1 MFFKSAILYNI
12 IMELIDVKGV
22 GAKTLEKLKKLG
34 IESVKDAIY
43 FYPKFYWDMTK
54 ETVLDEIE
62 NGDYV
67 LLKGTLTSVSGL
79 IRAKRGLTFCTAS
92 LNTQGKKIKLTWF
105 NSPFVLPLIKQSG
118 EFLFWGKARIN
129 GKKIEMSNPSFE
141 KAEEN
146 KRLQGIVPIYP
157 LKDIVGQQLFRNIV
171 KQCLDSYKVAS
182 KLDDYTDLSLDGA
195 FRIVHEPLDMKE
207 CNAARKR
214 IAIEELVYQIIA
226 YRVVKNNGANKKPHP
241 YLEEFSSIEEE
252 IKNLPYTLTPSQDK
266 AIREI
271 VDDLK
276 RDKHTNRM
284 LMGDVGSGKTVIA
297 LLSCLFAKK
306 CGKQSSIM
314 APTEILARQHYKTAL
329 SLFSDKMS
337 VALLT
342 ASTPTAEKK
351 DIITRLQNGQIDLV
365 VGTHAVLNDKVKF
378 DNLGLIVIDELHRFG
393 VRQKSKLE
401 DKAVGVDVIVMSA
414 TPIPRA
420 LALSVYGDL
429 DISSLQPREGTGDNI
444 TTFVMGD
451 DKLKGLYKFINER
464 VSFGEQAYIVCPL
477 VEDSEGLE
485 VFSAKML
492 YKQLVKK
499 ELAELNVGLI
509 YGSMKDKDKSE
520 IMSRFY
526 AGDIDVLVATSV
538 IEVGIDSQRASVM
551 AVLNSD
557 RFGLAA
563 LHQLR
568 GRVGR
573 NPKIK
578 SYCFLHTSKE
588 EENLR
593 LDALR
598 DNKDGLKIA
607 EIDADMRG
615 YGDFLGINQSGG
627 SGKIGVFIN
636 KRIIEECKNIA
647 DSLMEEGSIFQ
658 EYDDILAKYLSMM
671 QGVTLS

>member
-1 MFFKSAILYNI
+1 
-12 IMELIDVKGV
+12 MELTDVKGV
-22 GAKTLEKLKKLG
+22 GAKTAEKLNKLG
-34 IESVKDAIY
+34 ICTPRDAIY

-54 ETVLDEIE
+54 ETDLECIE
-62 NGDYV
+62 SGDYV
-67 LLKGTLTSVSGL
+67 LLKGFLTSVSGL
-79 IRAKRGLTFCTAS
+79 IRAKRGLSFCTAT

-105 NSPFVLPLIKQSG
+105 NSPFVVSLLKQSG
-118 EFLFWGKARIN
+118 EFLFWGKARLN

-141 KAEEN
+141 KAEDN

-157 LKDIVGQQLFRNIV
+157 LKDAVGQQTFRNIV
-171 KQCLDSYKVAS
+171 KACFENTHIASRLDEFC
-182 KLDDYTDLSLDGA
+182 DMSLDKA
-195 FRIVHEPLDMKE
+195 FRIVHDPTDMEITKY
-207 CNAARKR
+207 ARRR

-226 YRVVKNNGANKKPHP
+226 YRVIKNNSANKKPRP
-241 YLEEFSSIEEE
+241 YLCTLEDIKQDISDLPYQLTLSQNKAIEEIIE
-252 IKNLPYTLTPSQDK
+252 
-266 AIREI
+266 
-271 VDDLK
+271 DL
-276 RDKHTNRM
+276 RGDRHTNRM

-297 LLSCLFAKK
+297 LLTCLFAKK
-306 CGKQSSIM
+306 CGRQSAIM
-314 APTEILARQHYKTAL
+314 APTEILARQHYRTAL
-329 SLFSDKMS
+329 SLFGDKLR

-342 ASTPTAEKK
+342 SSTAAADKK
-351 DIITRLQNGQIDLV
+351 TIITALGKGELDLI

-401 DKAVGVDVIVMSA
+401 DKAVGVDTLVMSA

-420 LALSVYGDL
+420 LALSIYGDL
-429 DISSLQPREGTGDNI
+429 DMSMLRPREGTGDNI
-444 TTFVMGD
+444 STFVMGD

-464 VSFGEQAYIVCPL
+464 VSYGEQAYIVCPL

-499 ELAELNVGLI
+499 ELAELNVGLV
-509 YGSMKDKDKSE
+509 YGSMKDKEKSE
-520 IMSRFY
+520 IMARFY

-573 NPKIK
+573 NPNIK
-578 SYCFLHTSKE
+578 SYCFLHTSKQ
-588 EENLR
+588 EENER
-593 LDALR
+593 LNALQNNR
-598 DNKDGLKIA
+598 DGLKIA

-615 YGDFLGINQSGG
+615 YGDFLGVNQSGG

-636 KRIIEECKNIA
+636 KKIIEECKDIA
-647 DSLMEEGSIFQ
+647 DNIMQEGSIYTQ
-658 EYDDILAKYLSMM
+658 YDEMLAKYLDLL
-671 QGVTLS
+671 QGVSLN

>member
-1 MFFKSAILYNI
+1 
-12 IMELIDVKGV
+12 MELTDVKGV
-22 GAKTLEKLKKLG
+22 GAKTAEKLGKLG
-34 IESVKDAIY
+34 ISTPRDAIY

-54 ETVLDEIE
+54 ETDLESIE
-62 NGDYV
+62 SGDYV
-67 LLKGTLTSVSGL
+67 LLKGFLTSVSGL
-79 IRAKRGLTFCTAS
+79 IRAKRGLSFCTAT

-105 NSPFVLPLIKQSG
+105 NSPFVVSLLKQSG
-118 EFLFWGKARIN
+118 EFLFWGKARLN

-157 LKDIVGQQLFRNIV
+157 LKDAVGQQTFRNIV
-171 KQCLDSYKVAS
+171 KACLESTHIAS
-182 KLDDYTDLSLDGA
+182 RLDEYCEMSLDEA
-195 FRIVHEPLDMKE
+195 FRIVHDPTDMEITKS
-207 CNAARKR
+207 ARKR

-226 YRVVKNNGANKKPHP
+226 YRIIKNNSANKKPHP
-241 YLEEFSSIEEE
+241 YLCSIED
-252 IKNLPYTLTPSQDK
+252 IRQDISDLPYKLTPSQNK
-266 AIREI
+266 AIEEI
-271 VDDLK
+271 IQDL
-276 RDKHTNRM
+276 RGERHTNRM

-297 LLSCLFAKK
+297 LLTCLFANK
-306 CGKQSSIM
+306 CGRQSAIM
-314 APTEILARQHYKTAL
+314 APTEILARQHYRTAL
-329 SLFSDKMS
+329 SLFGDKIR

-342 ASTPTAEKK
+342 SSTVAADKK
-351 DIITRLQNGQIDLV
+351 TIIAALSKGEIDLI

-401 DKAVGVDVIVMSA
+401 DKAVGVDTLVMSA

-420 LALSVYGDL
+420 LALSIYGDL
-429 DISSLQPREGTGDNI
+429 DMSVLQPREGTGDNI
-444 TTFVMGD
+444 STFVMGD

-464 VSFGEQAYIVCPL
+464 VSYGEQAYIVCPL

-499 ELAELNVGLI
+499 ELADVNVGLV
-509 YGSMKDKDKSE
+509 YGSMKDKEKSE
-520 IMSRFY
+520 IMARFY

-573 NPKIK
+573 NPNIK
-578 SYCFLHTSKE
+578 SYCFLHTSKQ
-588 EENLR
+588 EENER
-593 LDALR
+593 LNALQNNR
-598 DNKDGLKIA
+598 DGLKIA

-615 YGDFLGINQSGG
+615 YGDFLGVNQSGG

-636 KRIIEECKNIA
+636 KRLIEECKDIA
-647 DSLMEEGSIFQ
+647 DNLMQEGSIYT
-658 EYDDILAKYLSMM
+658 EYDEMLSKYLNLL
-671 QGVTLS
+671 QGVSLN

>member
-1 MFFKSAILYNI
+1 
-12 IMELIDVKGV
+12 MELTDVKGI
-22 GAKTLEKLKKLG
+22 GAKTAEKLNKLG
-34 IESVKDAIY
+34 IYTPRDAVY

-54 ETVLDEIE
+54 ETDLDSIE
-62 NGDYV
+62 SGDYV
-67 LLKGTLTSVSGL
+67 LLKGYLTSVSGL
-79 IRAKRGLTFCTAS
+79 IRAKRGLSFCTAT

-105 NSPFVLPLIKQSG
+105 NSPFVVSLIKQSG
-118 EFLFWGKARIN
+118 EFLFWGKARLN

-157 LKDIVGQQLFRNIV
+157 LKDAVGQQTFRNIV
-171 KQCLDSYKVAS
+171 KACLDNITIPSR
-182 KLDDYTDLSLDGA
+182 LDAYCDISLDKA
-195 FRIVHEPLDMKE
+195 LRTVHDPIDMEQTKL
-207 CNAARKR
+207 ARRR

-226 YRVVKNNGANKKPHP
+226 YRIIKNNSANLKPYP
-241 YLEEFSSIEEE
+241 YNCDFEDIQEDIAA
-252 IKNLPYTLTPSQDK
+252 LPYKLTDSQYK

-271 VDDLK
+271 IDDLK
-276 RDKHTNRM
+276 GAKHTNRM
-284 LMGDVGSGKTVIA
+284 LMGDVGSGKTVVA

-306 CGKQSSIM
+306 CGKQSAIM

-329 SLFSDKMS
+329 TLFGDSLRA
-337 VALLT
+337 ALLT
-342 ASTPTAEKK
+342 SSTSAADKK
-351 DIITRLQNGQIDLV
+351 AVIAALSKGELDLI

-378 DNLGLIVIDELHRFG
+378 SNLGFIVIDELHRFG

-401 DKAVGVDVIVMSA
+401 DKALGVDTLVMSA

-420 LALSVYGDL
+420 LALSIYGDL
-429 DISSLQPREGTGDNI
+429 DMSQLQPREGTGDNI
-444 TTFVMGD
+444 STFVMGD
-451 DKLKGLYKFINER
+451 DRLKGLYKFINER
-464 VSFGEQAYIVCPL
+464 VSYGEQAYIVCPL

-485 VFSAKML
+485 VFSAKTL

-499 ELAELNVGLI
+499 ELAELNVGLV

-526 AGDIDVLVATSV
+526 AGEIDVLIATSV

-573 NPKIK
+573 NPQIK
-578 SYCFLHTSKE
+578 SYCFLHTSKQ
-588 EENLR
+588 EENER
-593 LDALR
+593 LNALQNNR
-598 DNKDGLKIA
+598 DGLKIA

-615 YGDFLGINQSGG
+615 YGDFLGVNQSGG
-627 SGKIGVFIN
+627 SGKIGVFVN
-636 KRIIEECKNIA
+636 KKLIEECKDIA
-647 DSLMEEGSIFQ
+647 DGIMQEGDIYAQ
-658 EYDDILAKYLSMM
+658 YDEMLSKYLDLL
-671 QGVTLS
+671 QGVSLN

>member
-1 MFFKSAILYNI
+1 
-12 IMELIDVKGV
+12 MELTDVKGV
-22 GAKTLEKLKKLG
+22 GAKTAEKLNKLG
-34 IESVKDAIY
+34 ICSPRDAIY

-54 ETVLDEIE
+54 ETDLESIE
-62 NGDYV
+62 SGDYV
-67 LLKGTLTSVSGL
+67 LLKGFLTSVSGL
-79 IRAKRGLTFCTAS
+79 IRAKRGLSFCTAY

-105 NSPFVLPLIKQSG
+105 NSPFVVSLLKQSG
-118 EFLFWGKARIN
+118 EFLFWGKARLN

-141 KAEEN
+141 KAEDN

-157 LKDIVGQQLFRNIV
+157 LKDAVGQQTFRNIV
-171 KQCLDSYKVAS
+171 KACLENTHIAS
-182 KLDDYTDLSLDGA
+182 RLDEFCDMSLDNA
-195 FRIVHEPLDMKE
+195 FRIVHDPTDMEITKT
-207 CNAARKR
+207 ARRR

-226 YRVVKNNGANKKPHP
+226 YRVIKNNSANKKPHP
-241 YLEEFSSIEEE
+241 YLCSLQD
-252 IKNLPYTLTPSQDK
+252 IKQDISDLPYQLTPSQNK
-266 AIREI
+266 AIEEI
-271 VDDLK
+271 IEDL
-276 RDKHTNRM
+276 RGERHTNRM

-297 LLSCLFAKK
+297 LLTCLFAKK
-306 CGKQSSIM
+306 CGRQSAIM
-314 APTEILARQHYKTAL
+314 APTEILARQHYRTAL
-329 SLFSDKMS
+329 SLFGDKLR

-342 ASTPTAEKK
+342 SSTAAADKK
-351 DIITRLQNGQIDLV
+351 AIITALGKGELDLI

-401 DKAVGVDVIVMSA
+401 DKAVGVDTLVMSA

-420 LALSVYGDL
+420 LALSIYGDL
-429 DISSLQPREGTGDNI
+429 DMSVLQPREGTGDNI
-444 TTFVMGD
+444 STFVMGD

-464 VSFGEQAYIVCPL
+464 VSYGEQAYIVCPL

-499 ELAELNVGLI
+499 ELAELNVGLV
-509 YGSMKDKDKSE
+509 YGSMKDKEKSE
-520 IMSRFY
+520 IMARFY

-573 NPKIK
+573 NPNIK
-578 SYCFLHTSKE
+578 SYCFLHTSKQ
-588 EENLR
+588 EENER
-593 LDALR
+593 LNALQNNR
-598 DNKDGLKIA
+598 DGLKIA

-615 YGDFLGINQSGG
+615 YGDFLGVNQSGG

-636 KRIIEECKNIA
+636 KRLIEECKDIA
-647 DSLMEEGSIFQ
+647 DNLMQEGSIYT
-658 EYDDILAKYLSMM
+658 EYDEMLAKYLDLL
-671 QGVTLS
+671 QGVSLN

>member
-1 MFFKSAILYNI
+1 
-12 IMELIDVKGV
+12 MELTDVKGI
-22 GAKTLEKLKKLG
+22 GAKTAEKLNKLG
-34 IESVKDAIY
+34 IYTPRDAVY

-54 ETVLDEIE
+54 ETDLDSIE
-62 NGDYV
+62 SGDYV
-67 LLKGTLTSVSGL
+67 LLKGYLTSVSGL
-79 IRAKRGLTFCTAS
+79 IRAKRGLSFCTAT
-92 LNTQGKKIKLTWF
+92 LYTQGKKIKLTWF
-105 NSPFVLPLIKQSG
+105 NSPFVVSLIKQSG
-118 EFLFWGKARIN
+118 EFLFWGKARLN

-157 LKDIVGQQLFRNIV
+157 LKEAVGQQTFRNIV
-171 KQCLDSYKVAS
+171 KACLDNITIPSR
-182 KLDDYTDLSLDGA
+182 LDAYCDISLDKA
-195 FRIVHEPLDMKE
+195 LRTVHDPIDMEQTKL
-207 CNAARKR
+207 ARRR

-226 YRVVKNNGANKKPHP
+226 YRIIKNNSANLKPYP
-241 YLEEFSSIEEE
+241 YNCDFKDIQEDIAT
-252 IKNLPYTLTPSQDK
+252 LPYKLTDSQDK

-271 VDDLK
+271 IDDLK
-276 RDKHTNRM
+276 GAKHTNRM
-284 LMGDVGSGKTVIA
+284 LMGDVGSGKTVVA

-306 CGKQSSIM
+306 CGKQSAIM

-329 SLFSDKMS
+329 TLFGDSLRA
-337 VALLT
+337 ALLT
-342 ASTPTAEKK
+342 SSTSAADKK
-351 DIITRLQNGQIDLV
+351 AVIAALSKGELDLI

-378 DNLGLIVIDELHRFG
+378 NNLGFIVIDELHRFG

-401 DKAVGVDVIVMSA
+401 DKALGVDTLVMSA

-420 LALSVYGDL
+420 LALSIYGDL
-429 DISSLQPREGTGDNI
+429 DMSQLQPREGTGDNI
-444 TTFVMGD
+444 STFVMGD
-451 DKLKGLYKFINER
+451 DRLKGLYKFINER
-464 VSFGEQAYIVCPL
+464 VSYGEQAYIVCPL

-485 VFSAKML
+485 VFSAKTL

-499 ELAELNVGLI
+499 ELAELNVGLV

-526 AGDIDVLVATSV
+526 AGEIDVLIATSV

-573 NPKIK
+573 NPQIK
-578 SYCFLHTSKE
+578 SYCFLHTSKQ
-588 EENLR
+588 EENER
-593 LDALR
+593 LNALQNNR
-598 DNKDGLKIA
+598 DGLKIA

-615 YGDFLGINQSGG
+615 YGDFLGVNQSGG
-627 SGKIGVFIN
+627 SGKIGVFVN
-636 KRIIEECKNIA
+636 KKLIEECKDIA
-647 DSLMEEGSIFQ
+647 DGIMQEGDIYTQ
-658 EYDDILAKYLSMM
+658 YDEMLSKYLDLL
-671 QGVTLS
+671 QGVSLN

>member
-1 MFFKSAILYNI
+1 
-12 IMELIDVKGV
+12 MELLDIKGV
-22 GAKTLEKLKKLG
+22 GVKTLEKLKKLG

-54 ETVLDEIE
+54 ETSLDQIE
-62 NGDYV
+62 SGDYV
-67 LLKGTLTSVSGL
+67 LLKGSLTSISGL
-79 IRAKRGLTFCTAS
+79 IRAKRGLTFCTAT
-92 LNTQGKKIKLTWF
+92 LNTQGKKVKLTWF
-105 NSPFVLPLIKQSG
+105 NSPFVLPLIKQGG
-118 EFLFWGKARIN
+118 EFLFWGKARMN

-141 KAEEN
+141 RAEEN

-157 LKDIVGQQLFRNIV
+157 LKDAVGQQLFRNIV
-171 KQCLDSYKVAS
+171 KQCLESCAIAS
-182 KLDDYTDLSLDGA
+182 RLDGHTDMTLDKA
-195 FRIVHEPLDMKE
+195 FRIVHEPLDMKD
-207 CNAARKR
+207 CYAARKR
-214 IAIEELVYQIIA
+214 ITIEELVYQIIA
-226 YRVVKNNGANKKPHP
+226 YRIVKNNGDNKKPYP
-241 YLEEFSSIEEE
+241 YNMEFCCIEQD
-252 IKNLPYTLTPSQDK
+252 IAGLPYKLTPSQDR

-271 VDDLK
+271 VDDL
-276 RDKHTNRM
+276 RGERHTNRM
-284 LMGDVGSGKTVIA
+284 LMGDVGSGKTVVA

-314 APTEILARQHYKTAL
+314 APTEILARQHYRTAL
-329 SLFSDKMS
+329 DLFGDKLS

-342 ASTPTAEKK
+342 ASTPTAERKEMIGK
-351 DIITRLQNGQIDLV
+351 LLSGEIDLV
-365 VGTHAVLNDKVKF
+365 IGTHAVLNDKVKF
-378 DNLGLIVIDELHRFG
+378 ANLGLIVIDELHRFG

-401 DKAVGVDVIVMSA
+401 DKTVGVDVIVMSA

-420 LALSVYGDL
+420 LALSIYGDL
-429 DISSLQPREGTGDNI
+429 DMSQLQPREGTGDNI

-451 DKLKGLYKFINER
+451 DKLKGLYKFILER
-464 VSFGEQAYIVCPL
+464 VSCGEQAYIVCPL

-499 ELAELNVGLI
+499 EFADVSVGLV
-509 YGSMKDKDKSE
+509 YGSMKEKDKSE

-551 AVLNSD
+551 AVLNSE

-573 NPKIK
+573 NPQIK
-578 SYCFLHTSKE
+578 SYCFLHTSKQ

-627 SGKIGVFIN
+627 SGQVLIN
-636 KRIIEECKNIA
+636 KKIVEECKEIA
-647 DSLMEEGSIFQ
+647 DALTDEGSIFN
-658 EYDDILAKYLSMM
+658 EYDEMLAKYLDAM
-671 QGVTLS
+671 QGVSLN

>member
-1 MFFKSAILYNI
+1 
-12 IMELIDVKGV
+12 MELTDVKGI
-22 GAKTLEKLKKLG
+22 GAKTAEKLNKLG
-34 IESVKDAIY
+34 IYTPRDAVY

-54 ETVLDEIE
+54 ETDLDSIE
-62 NGDYV
+62 SGDYV
-67 LLKGTLTSVSGL
+67 LLKGYLTSVSGL
-79 IRAKRGLTFCTAS
+79 IRAKRGLSFCTAT

-105 NSPFVLPLIKQSG
+105 NSPFVVSLIKQSG
-118 EFLFWGKARIN
+118 EFLFWGKARLN

-157 LKDIVGQQLFRNIV
+157 LKDAVGQQTFRNIV
-171 KQCLDSYKVAS
+171 KACLDNITIPSR
-182 KLDDYTDLSLDGA
+182 LDAYCDISLDKA
-195 FRIVHEPLDMKE
+195 LRTVHDPIDMEQTKL
-207 CNAARKR
+207 ARRR

-226 YRVVKNNGANKKPHP
+226 YRIIKNNSANLKPYP
-241 YLEEFSSIEEE
+241 YNRDFEDIQEDIAA
-252 IKNLPYTLTPSQDK
+252 LPYKLTDSQDK

-271 VDDLK
+271 IDDLK
-276 RDKHTNRM
+276 GAKHTNRM
-284 LMGDVGSGKTVIA
+284 LMGDVGSGKTVVA

-306 CGKQSSIM
+306 CGKQSAIM

-329 SLFSDKMS
+329 TLFGDSLRA
-337 VALLT
+337 ALLT
-342 ASTPTAEKK
+342 SSTSAADKK
-351 DIITRLQNGQIDLV
+351 AVIAALSKGELDLI

-378 DNLGLIVIDELHRFG
+378 SNLGFIVIDELHRFG

-401 DKAVGVDVIVMSA
+401 DKALGVDTLVMSA

-420 LALSVYGDL
+420 LALSIYGDL
-429 DISSLQPREGTGDNI
+429 DMSQLQPRDGTGDNI
-444 TTFVMGD
+444 STFVMGD
-451 DKLKGLYKFINER
+451 DRLKGLYKFINER
-464 VSFGEQAYIVCPL
+464 VSYGEQAYIVCPL

-485 VFSAKML
+485 VFSAKTL

-499 ELAELNVGLI
+499 ELAELNVGLV

-526 AGDIDVLVATSV
+526 AGEIDVLIATSV

-573 NPKIK
+573 NPQIK
-578 SYCFLHTSKE
+578 SYCFLHTSKQ
-588 EENLR
+588 EENER
-593 LDALR
+593 LNALQNNR
-598 DNKDGLKIA
+598 DGLKIA

-615 YGDFLGINQSGG
+615 YGDFLGVNQSGG
-627 SGKIGVFIN
+627 SGKIGVFVN
-636 KRIIEECKNIA
+636 KKLIEECKDIA
-647 DSLMEEGSIFQ
+647 DGIMQEGDIYTQ
-658 EYDDILAKYLSMM
+658 YDEMLSKYLDLL
-671 QGVTLS
+671 QGVSLN

>member
-1 MFFKSAILYNI
+1 
-12 IMELIDVKGV
+12 MELIDVKGV

-54 ETVLDEIE
+54 ETSLDEIE

-67 LLKGTLTSVSGL
+67 LLRGTLSSISGL

-92 LNTQGKKIKLTWF
+92 LNTQGQKVKLTWF
-105 NSPFVLPLIKQSG
+105 NSPFVLPLIKQSC
-118 EFLFWGKARIN
+118 EFLFWGKARLN

-141 KAEEN
+141 KAEDN

-157 LKDIVGQQLFRNIV
+157 LKDAIGQQLFRNIV
-171 KQCLDSYKVAS
+171 KQSLENCKIASRLDDFTDMTLDS
-182 KLDDYTDLSLDGA
+182 A
-195 FRIVHEPLDMKE
+195 FRIVHEPLDMKT
-207 CNAARKR
+207 CSLAKKR

-226 YRVVKNNGANKKPHP
+226 YRVAKNNNDNKKPYP
-241 YLEEFSSIEEE
+241 YIEDFSAIEAE
-252 IKNLPYTLTPSQDK
+252 IDSLPYRLTPSQDV
-266 AIREI
+266 AIKEI
-271 VDDLK
+271 VADLK
-276 RDKHTNRM
+276 GEKHTNRM
-284 LMGDVGSGKTVIA
+284 LMGDVGSGKTVVA

-306 CGKQSSIM
+306 CGRQSSIM
-314 APTEILARQHYKTAL
+314 APTEILARQHYRTAL
-329 SLFSDKMS
+329 NLFGDKMS

-342 ASTPTAEKK
+342 SSTSAVEKK
-351 DIITRLQNGQIDLV
+351 SIIEKLQSGELDLV

-378 DNLGLIVIDELHRFG
+378 SKLGLIVIDELHRFG

-420 LALSVYGDL
+420 LALSIYGDL
-429 DISSLQPREGTGDNI
+429 DMSQLEPREGTGDNI
-444 TTFVMGD
+444 TTYVIGD

-464 VSFGEQAYIVCPL
+464 VSCGEQAYIVCPL

-499 ELAELNVGLI
+499 ELADLNVGLI
-509 YGSMKDKDKSE
+509 YGSMKEEDKSE

-526 AGDIDVLVATSV
+526 AGEIDALVATSV

-551 AVLNSD
+551 AVLNSE

-573 NPKIK
+573 NPNIK
-578 SYCFLHTSKE
+578 SYCFLHTSKQ

-598 DNKDGLKIA
+598 ENKDGLKIA

-636 KRIIEECKNIA
+636 KRVIEECKNIA
-647 DSLMEEGSIFQ
+647 DSLMEEGSIFK
-658 EYDDILAKYLSMM
+658 EYDEMLAKYLDLM
-671 QGVTLS
+671 QGVSLN

>member
-1 MFFKSAILYNI
+1 M
-12 IMELIDVKGV
+12 
-22 GAKTLEKLKKLG
+22 
-34 IESVKDAIY
+34 
-43 FYPKFYWDMTK
+43 
-54 ETVLDEIE
+54 
-62 NGDYV
+62 
-67 LLKGTLTSVSGL
+67 
-79 IRAKRGLTFCTAS
+79 
-92 LNTQGKKIKLTWF
+92 
-105 NSPFVLPLIKQSG
+105 
-118 EFLFWGKARIN
+118 
-129 GKKIEMSNPSFE
+129 
-141 KAEEN
+141 
-146 KRLQGIVPIYP
+146 
-157 LKDIVGQQLFRNIV
+157 
-171 KQCLDSYKVAS
+171 
-182 KLDDYTDLSLDGA
+182 SLDGA

-573 NPKIK
+573 NPQIK

>member
-1 MFFKSAILYNI
+1 
-12 IMELIDVKGV
+12 MELIDIKGV
-22 GAKTLEKLKKLG
+22 GAKTLEKLNKLG
-34 IESVKDAIY
+34 INSVKDVIY

-54 ETVLDEIE
+54 ESDLDRVES
-62 NGDYV
+62 GDYV

-79 IRAKRGLTFCTAS
+79 IRAKRGLTFCTAT
-92 LNTQGKKIKLTWF
+92 LNTQDRKIKLTWF
-105 NSPFVLPLIKQSG
+105 NSPFVLPLLKQSG
-118 EFLFWGKARIN
+118 EFLFWGKARLN

-141 KAEEN
+141 RAEEN

-157 LKDIVGQQLFRNIV
+157 LKDQVGQQLFRNIV
-171 KQCLDSYKVAS
+171 KHCLESCSLAS
-182 KLDDYTDLSLDGA
+182 RLDEYCDMSLDGA
-195 FRIVHEPLDMKE
+195 FRIVHEPLDMGDCKR
-207 CNAARKR
+207 ARKR
-214 IAIEELVYQIIA
+214 IAIEEMVYQIIA
-226 YRVVKNNGANKKPHP
+226 YRVVKNNGANRKLLP
-241 YLEEFSSIEEE
+241 YLADISDIEED
-252 IKNLPYTLTPSQDK
+252 ISALPYRLTPSQDK

-271 VDDLK
+271 VDDL
-276 RDKHTNRM
+276 RGERHTNRM

-297 LLSCLFAKK
+297 LLTCLFAKK
-306 CGKQSSIM
+306 CGRQTSIM
-314 APTEILARQHYKTAL
+314 APTEILARQHYKTAQK
-329 SLFSDKMS
+329 LFADKLNT
-337 VALLT
+337 ALLT
-342 ASTPTAEKK
+342 SSTPAAEKK
-351 DIITRLQNGQIDLV
+351 AIIAGLQNGEIDLV

-378 DNLGLIVIDELHRFG
+378 NNLGLIVVDELHRFG

-401 DKAVGVDVIVMSA
+401 DKAVGVDTLVMSA

-420 LALSVYGDL
+420 LALAIYGDL
-429 DISSLQPREGTGDNI
+429 DISRLQPREGTGDNI

-464 VSFGEQAYIVCPL
+464 VSCSEQAYIVCPL

-492 YKQLVKK
+492 YKQLIKK
-499 ELAELNVGLI
+499 ELADLNVGLI

-526 AGDIDVLVATSV
+526 AGEIDVLVATSV

-573 NPKIK
+573 NPDIK
-578 SYCFLHTSKE
+578 SYCFLHTSKLD
-588 EENLR
+588 ENAR
-593 LDALR
+593 LDAL
-598 DNKDGLKIA
+598 KEHSDGLKIA
-607 EIDADMRG
+607 EIDAELRG

-636 KRIIEECKNIA
+636 KKIIEECKDIA
-647 DSLMEEGSIFQ
+647 DSIMEEGSIFS
-658 EYDDILAKYLSMM
+658 EYDEMLAKYLDAMH
-671 QGVTLS
+671 GVSLN

>member
-1 MFFKSAILYNI
+1 
-12 IMELIDVKGV
+12 MELTDVKGI
-22 GAKTLEKLKKLG
+22 GAKTAEKLNKLG
-34 IESVKDAIY
+34 IYTPRDAVY

-54 ETVLDEIE
+54 ETDLDSIE
-62 NGDYV
+62 SGDYV
-67 LLKGTLTSVSGL
+67 LLKGYLTSVSGL
-79 IRAKRGLTFCTAS
+79 IRAKRGLSFCTAT

-105 NSPFVLPLIKQSG
+105 NSPFVVSLIKQSG
-118 EFLFWGKARIN
+118 DFLFWGKARLN

-157 LKDIVGQQLFRNIV
+157 LKDAVGQQTFRNIV
-171 KQCLDSYKVAS
+171 KACLDNITIPSR
-182 KLDDYTDLSLDGA
+182 LDAYCDISLDKA
-195 FRIVHEPLDMKE
+195 LRTVHDPIDMEQTKL
-207 CNAARKR
+207 ARRR

-226 YRVVKNNGANKKPHP
+226 YRIIKNNSANLKPYP
-241 YLEEFSSIEEE
+241 YNCDFEDIQEDIAA
-252 IKNLPYTLTPSQDK
+252 LPYKLTDSQDK

-271 VDDLK
+271 IDDLK
-276 RDKHTNRM
+276 GAKHTNRM
-284 LMGDVGSGKTVIA
+284 LMGDVGSGKTVVA

-306 CGKQSSIM
+306 CGKQSAIM

-329 SLFSDKMS
+329 TLFGDSLRA
-337 VALLT
+337 ALLT
-342 ASTPTAEKK
+342 SSTSAADKK
-351 DIITRLQNGQIDLV
+351 DVIAALSKGELDLI

-378 DNLGLIVIDELHRFG
+378 SNLGFIVIDELHRFG

-401 DKAVGVDVIVMSA
+401 DKALGVDTLVMSA

-420 LALSVYGDL
+420 LALSIYGDL
-429 DISSLQPREGTGDNI
+429 DMSQLQPRDGTGDNI
-444 TTFVMGD
+444 STFVMGD
-451 DKLKGLYKFINER
+451 DRLKGLYKFINER
-464 VSFGEQAYIVCPL
+464 VSYGEQAYIVCPL

-485 VFSAKML
+485 VFSAKTL

-499 ELAELNVGLI
+499 ELAELNVGLV

-526 AGDIDVLVATSV
+526 AGEIDVLIATSV

-573 NPKIK
+573 NPQIK
-578 SYCFLHTSKE
+578 SYCFLHTSKQ
-588 EENLR
+588 EENER
-593 LDALR
+593 LNALQNNR
-598 DNKDGLKIA
+598 DGLKIA

-615 YGDFLGINQSGG
+615 YGDFLGVNQSGG
-627 SGKIGVFIN
+627 SGKIGVFVN
-636 KRIIEECKNIA
+636 KKLIEECKDIA
-647 DSLMEEGSIFQ
+647 DGIMQEGDIYTQ
-658 EYDDILAKYLSMM
+658 YDEMLSKYLDLL
-671 QGVTLS
+671 QGVSLN

>member
-1 MFFKSAILYNI
+1 
-12 IMELIDVKGV
+12 MELTDVKGV
-22 GAKTLEKLKKLG
+22 GAKTAEKLNKLG
-34 IESVKDAIY
+34 IFTPRDAIY

-54 ETVLDEIE
+54 ETDLDSIE
-62 NGDYV
+62 SGDYV
-67 LLKGTLTSVSGL
+67 LLKGFLTSVSGL
-79 IRAKRGLTFCTAS
+79 IRAKRGLSFCTAT

-105 NSPFVLPLIKQSG
+105 NSPFVISLLKQSG
-118 EFLFWGKARIN
+118 EFLFWGKARLN

-141 KAEEN
+141 KAEDN

-157 LKDIVGQQLFRNIV
+157 LKDAVGQQTFRNIV
-171 KQCLDSYKVAS
+171 KACLDNVHIVSR
-182 KLDDYTDLSLDGA
+182 LDDYCDLSLDKA
-195 FRIVHEPLDMKE
+195 FRTVHDPVDMDITKS
-207 CNAARKR
+207 ARQR

-226 YRVVKNNGANKKPHP
+226 YRIIKHNSANKKLRP
-241 YLEEFSSIEEE
+241 YLCSIED
-252 IKNLPYTLTPSQDK
+252 IRQDISDLPYQLTESQNK
-266 AIREI
+266 AIKEI
-271 VDDLK
+271 IDDL
-276 RDKHTNRM
+276 RGERRTNRM

-297 LLSCLFAKK
+297 LLTCLFAKQ
-306 CGKQSSIM
+306 CGKQSAIM
-314 APTEILARQHYKTAL
+314 APTEILACQHYRTAL
-329 SLFSDKMS
+329 SLFGDKLR

-342 ASTPTAEKK
+342 SSTPTAEKK
-351 DIITRLQNGQIDLV
+351 VIINALGKGEIDLI

-378 DNLGLIVIDELHRFG
+378 SNLGLIVIDELHRFG

-401 DKAVGVDVIVMSA
+401 DKAVGVDTLVMSA

-420 LALSVYGDL
+420 LALSIYGDL
-429 DISSLQPREGTGDNI
+429 DMSQLYPREGTGNNI
-444 TTFVMGD
+444 STFIMGD
-451 DKLKGLYKFINER
+451 DKLKGLYKFIIER
-464 VSFGEQAYIVCPL
+464 VSYGEQAYIVCPL

-499 ELAELNVGLI
+499 ELADLNVGLV
-509 YGSMKDKDKSE
+509 YGSMKDKEKSE
-520 IMSRFY
+520 IMARFY

-573 NPKIK
+573 NPNIK
-578 SYCFLHTSKE
+578 SYCFLHTSKQ
-588 EENLR
+588 EENQR
-593 LDALR
+593 LNALQ

-615 YGDFLGINQSGG
+615 YGDFLGVNQSGG
-627 SGKIGVFIN
+627 SGRIGVFIN
-636 KRIIEECKNIA
+636 KRLIEKCKDIA
-647 DSLMEEGSIFQ
+647 DSIMQEGSIYT
-658 EYDDILAKYLSMM
+658 EYDEMLEKYLGML
-671 QGVTLS
+671 QGVSLN